1 MSAKEVSP
9 LLTPR
14 KIEILK
20 AIVEEFIATAE
31 PVGSKT
37 LLEKYSLPYSSAT
50 IRNDMLELE
59 EAGLLEKTH
68 TSSGRIPSTQ
78 GYRFYVEHLMVQK
91 MDDRL
96 ELALREVFSDREM
109 RIDEVIK
116 RSCDIL
122 SQMTQLT
129 AVVLGPEGSDQTLE
143 HINLFPIDEHS
154 AVAVFITN
162 HGHTE
167 SRLFKFTEEI
177 TVEELQNCC
186 SILNER
192 LSGTKLLDVVE
203 KMKLIKPILAQSVKR
218 YESVF
223 QAFFN
228 AFMKFAND
236 NFYFSGSSNML
247 NQPEFADITKLKQ
260 LMGMLEDSSLWR
272 TIGQRAGD
280 LNLIRSD
287 HSKLVWMDDVAV
299 ITNTFTINESESG
312 QLMVVGPS
320 RMEYDRIV
328 ALMDFMS
335 EAIEKIYGTGG
346 RHD

>member
-1 MSAKEVSP
+1 M
-9 LLTPR
+9 LTPR

-37 LLEKYSLPYSSAT
+37 LLEKYNLPYSSAT
-50 IRNDMLELE
+50 IRNEMLELE
-59 EAGLLEKTH
+59 ATGLLEKTH

-129 AVVLGPEGSDQTLE
+129 AVALGPEGSDQTLE

-162 HGHTE
+162 NGHTE

-186 SILNER
+186 EILNER

-203 KMKLIKPILAQSVKR
+203 KMKLIKPILALSVKR

-280 LNLIRSD
+280 LNLIRSS

>member
-1 MSAKEVSP
+1 

-20 AIVEEFIATAE
+20 AIVEEFIASAE

-37 LLEKYSLPYSSAT
+37 LLEKKNLPYSSAT
-50 IRNDMLELE
+50 IRNEMNELE
-59 EAGLLEKTH
+59 DEGLLEKTH
-68 TSSGRIPSTQ
+68 TSSGRIPSTL
-78 GYRFYVEHLMVQK
+78 GYRYYVEHLMVQK
-91 MDDRL
+91 MDDKL
-96 ELALREVFSDREM
+96 EIALREVFSGREM

-167 SRLFKFTEEI
+167 SRLFKFKEEI
-177 TVEELQNCC
+177 SVDELQRCC

-192 LSGTKLLDVVE
+192 LSGTKLLHVIE
-203 KMKLIKPILAQSVKR
+203 KLKLIEPILAQSVKR

-236 NFYFSGSSNML
+236 NFYFAGSSNML

-287 HSKLVWMDDVAV
+287 HSKLVWMNDVAV
-299 ITNTFTINESESG
+299 ITNTFTINEGESG

-328 ALMDFMS
+328 ALMDFVS
-335 EAIEKIYGTGG
+335 GAIEKIYGTGG

>member
-1 MSAKEVSP
+1 M
-9 LLTPR
+9 LTPR

-20 AIVEEFIATAE
+20 AIVEEFIATAD

-37 LLEKYSLPYSSAT
+37 LLEKYNLPYSSAT
-50 IRNDMLELE
+50 IRNEMLELE
-59 EAGLLEKTH
+59 ATGLLEKTH

-162 HGHTE
+162 NGHTE

-186 SILNER
+186 EILNER

-203 KMKLIKPILAQSVKR
+203 KMKLIKPILALSVKR

-280 LNLIRSD
+280 LNLIRSS

>member
-1 MSAKEVSP
+1 M
-9 LLTPR
+9 LTPR

-37 LLEKYSLPYSSAT
+37 LLEKYNLPYSSAT
-50 IRNDMLELE
+50 IRNEMLELE
-59 EAGLLEKTH
+59 ATGLLEKTH

-129 AVVLGPEGSDQTLE
+129 AVALGPEGSDQTLE

-162 HGHTE
+162 NGHTE

-186 SILNER
+186 EILNER

-203 KMKLIKPILAQSVKR
+203 KMKLIKPILAMSVKR

-280 LNLIRSD
+280 LNLIRSS

>member
-1 MSAKEVSP
+1 
-9 LLTPR
+9 LTPR

-37 LLEKYSLPYSSAT
+37 LLEKYNLPYSSAT
-50 IRNDMLELE
+50 IRNEMLELE
-59 EAGLLEKTH
+59 ETGLLEKTH

-78 GYRFYVEHLMVQK
+78 GYRFYVEHLMVQR

-162 HGHTE
+162 NGHTE

-186 SILNER
+186 EILNER

-280 LNLIRSD
+280 LNLIRSS

-328 ALMDFMS
+328 ALLDFMS
-335 EAIEKIYGTGG
+335 TAIEKIYGTGG

>member
-1 MSAKEVSP
+1 M
-9 LLTPR
+9 LTPR

-37 LLEKYSLPYSSAT
+37 LLEKYNMPYSSAT
-50 IRNDMLELE
+50 IRNEMQELE
-59 EAGLLEKTH
+59 EMELLEKTH

-78 GYRFYVEHLMVQK
+78 GYRYYVEHLMVQRK
-91 MDDRL
+91 DDRL

-109 RIDEVIK
+109 RVEEVIK

-154 AVAVFITN
+154 AVAVFITS

-167 SRLFKFTEEI
+167 NRLFKFSEEVS
-177 TVEELQNCC
+177 VEELQKCC
-186 SILNER
+186 GILNER
-192 LSGTKLLDVVE
+192 LSGTPLLRVIEKLQ
-203 KMKLIKPILAQSVKR
+203 LIEPILAQQVKR

-228 AFMKFAND
+228 AFLKFAND
-236 NFYFSGSSNML
+236 NFYFSGTNNML
-247 NQPEFADITKLKQ
+247 NLPEFADIGKLRQ
-260 LMGMLEDSSLWR
+260 LMGMLENSALWR
-272 TIGQRAGD
+272 NLGKNQGD
-280 LNLIRSD
+280 LNLIRSE

-299 ITNTFTINESESG
+299 ITNTFTINEGESG

-320 RMEYDRIV
+320 RMEYDRVV

-335 EAIEKIYGTGG
+335 EAIEKIYGKGG

>member
-1 MSAKEVSP
+1 MLS
-9 LLTPR
+9 PR

-20 AIVEEFIATAE
+20 AIVEEFIATAD

-37 LLEKYSLPYSSAT
+37 LLEKYNLPYSSAT
-50 IRNDMLELE
+50 IRNEMLELE
-59 EAGLLEKTH
+59 ATGLLEKTH

-129 AVVLGPEGSDQTLE
+129 AVALGPEGSDQTLE

-162 HGHTE
+162 NGHTE

-186 SILNER
+186 EILNER

-203 KMKLIKPILAQSVKR
+203 KMKLIKPILALSVKR

-280 LNLIRSD
+280 LNLIRSS